1 MIKQNN
7 TLKKPLRELRIG
19 VIGLGYWGPNL
30 VRVLDGLPGCS
41 VTALCD
47 LNVDRLKDFC
57 DRIPTAFGTTDV
69 SKILTRDSVDAIV
82 IATPTKTHFE
92 LARQALSQGI
102 HTFIEKPLATSSQEC
117 QQLIELAEANNL
129 KLFVGHIFLHSAPVA
144 KLKEMVLND
153 EFGEIYYMSS
163 TRLNLGPVRHD
174 VSALWDLAPHDISI
188 MLELMGSAP
197 VSVNCSGLAHL
208 NASIHDVCT
217 LNMQFENNRMGIVH
231 VSWLDPH
238 KKREMTVVGS
248 KKMAIYN
255 DLEPLEKIKV
265 YDNGVEYQNGS
276 KDSDGTFADFQVSY
290 RYGDMFCPRIVEV
303 EPLKAELRDFV
314 DCIVDDKSPKT
325 DGRNGLD
332 VVRVIEAANFSLVE
346 NLGDVELAP
355 LAGAA
360 NQNTMVKAN

>member
-1 MIKQNN
+1 MIRPN
-7 TLKKPLRELRIG
+7 TNDTLRIG

-30 VRVLDGLPGCS
+30 VRVLSGLPNCQ

-47 LNVDRLKDFC
+47 LNTSRLNEYC
-57 DRIPTAFGTTDV
+57 DKFPTAFGTTEV
-69 SKILTRDSVDAIV
+69 EKVLTRDSVDAVV
-82 IATPTKTHFE
+82 IATPTKTHYG
-92 LARQALSQGI
+92 LAHQALSQGI
-102 HTFIEKPLATSSQEC
+102 HTFVEKPLATSTAEC
-117 QQLIELAEANNL
+117 ESLIQLADANGL
-129 KLFVGHIFLHSAPVA
+129 TLFVGHVFLHSAPVA

-153 EFGEIYYMSS
+153 AFGDIYYMSS

-188 MLELMGSAP
+188 MLDLMGSAP
-197 VSVNCSGLAHL
+197 VAVNCSGLAHL
-208 NASIHDVCT
+208 NSSIHDVCT

-265 YDNGVEYQNGS
+265 YDNGVEYQNSASPTG
-276 KDSDGTFADFQVSY
+276 DTYADFQVSY
-290 RYGDMFCPRIVEV
+290 RYGDMFCPRIHEV
-303 EPLKAELRDFV
+303 EPLKAELSNFV
-314 DCIVDDKSPKT
+314 ECILEHKQPKT
-325 DGRNGLD
+325 DGINGLD
-332 VVRVIEAANFSLVE
+332 VVRVIEAADFSLQE

-355 LAGAA
+355 VSLVPNGHQLAK
-360 NQNTMVKAN
+360 TK